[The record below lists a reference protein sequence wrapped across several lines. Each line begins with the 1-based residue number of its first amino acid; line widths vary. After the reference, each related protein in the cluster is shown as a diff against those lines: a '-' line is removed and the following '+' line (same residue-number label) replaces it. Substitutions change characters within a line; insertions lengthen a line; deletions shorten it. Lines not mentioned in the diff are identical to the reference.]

1 MLQGDFNIVL
11 GKLTE
16 AYDAYQQAK
25 CLAEQA
31 GESEDRK
38 AEIFIRQQSIVH
50 ARGNNEEALTNLKP
64 LLKES
69 GNLSFTALALL
80 KRTVG
85 NAYRS
90 AANYHLGSQFL
101 SEAVQMAEIVRDT
114 IHAKEWKGELGR
126 VSRSI
131 GLYKQALELQKEA
144 YEAALARGDVAKDLP
159 LLVDTLVSLI
169 THCQS
174 LITPKRLSI
183 LELDSTSV
191 RRS

>member
-1 MLQGDFNIVL
+1 M

-16 AYDAYQQAK
+16 AYEAYQQAK
-25 CLAEQA
+25 SVAEQT
-31 GESEDRK
+31 GESENTK

-50 ARGNNEEALTNLKP
+50 ARGNNEEALTSLKP

-69 GNLSFTALALL
+69 CNLSFTTLALL

-101 SEAVQMAEIVRDT
+101 SEAVQMAETVKAT

-126 VSRSI
+126 ASRSV

-144 YEAALARGDVAKDLP
+144 
-159 LLVDTLVSLI
+159 
-169 THCQS
+169 
-174 LITPKRLSI
+174 
-183 LELDSTSV
+183 
-191 RRS
+191 